1 MNILL
6 TIKIA
11 LRGLFSNKM
20 RAFLTLLG
28 VIIGVS
34 GIIVI
39 VSVGNGAESLIVN
52 QIRSVGSNLVG
63 ILPGSSEKGE
73 PPAAVFGIVIT
84 TLKNEDI
91 LSLKTIPHITAVTG
105 YNKAV
110 KPIVYRNKKRE
121 TTINGVFAS
130 YPDVEDAVIQEG
142 RFFNEADDASLQKV
156 VVVGS
161 QVRKELFEN
170 EPPLGKQIKIENQSF
185 RVIGVFKERGAS
197 GFASNDTQV
206 FIPLHTMQKLIIGQ
220 NHLAMGRVKVDT
232 AANIAE
238 AVANIENTL
247 RTRHGI
253 TNPADDDFIVA
264 SQEQGLKTLM
274 RVTGSIKLFL
284 AAIAFIALI
293 VGGIGIM
300 NVMYIAVTER
310 TREIG
315 LRKALGAR
323 QKDILKQF
331 LIEAI
336 VITGVG
342 GLIGILLGV
351 IVSLVIAVI
360 IQSLNYSWDYI
371 VTLDSVLYASLIIAG
386 IGIIFGFD
394 PARRAAK
401 LNAIESLRYE

>member
-1 MNILL
+1 MNFLL

-11 LRGLFSNKM
+11 LRSLFANKM

-91 LSLKTIPHITAVTG
+91 LSLKTVPHVVAVTG

-110 KPIVYRNKKRE
+110 KPVLYRNRKRQ
-121 TTINGVFAS
+121 TTVNGVFAD
-130 YPDVEDAVIQEG
+130 YPEVEDAVIEEG
-142 RFFNEADDASLQKV
+142 RFFDEVDDSSLQKV
-156 VVVGS
+156 AVIGS
-161 QVRKELFEN
+161 EIRKELFEN

-185 RVIGVFKERGAS
+185 RVIGVLEERGAS
-197 GFASNDTQV
+197 GFSSNDTQIY
-206 FIPLHTMQKLIIGQ
+206 IPAHTMQKLVIGE
-220 NHLAMGRVKVDT
+220 NHLAMGRVKVDK
-232 AANIAE
+232 AENISE
-238 AVANIENTL
+238 VVANIENIL

-253 TNPADDDFIVA
+253 TDSADDDFIVA

-284 AAIAFIALI
+284 TAIAFIALI

-323 QKDILKQF
+323 RKDILKQF
-331 LIEAI
+331 LIEAV

-342 GLIGILLGV
+342 GIIGILIGIV
-351 IVSLVIAVI
+351 ISYLIAVV

-386 IGIIFGFD
+386 IGIAFGYD

-401 LNAIESLRYE
+401 LNAIEALRYE